1 MYDKWQAMMA
11 KVDLASSDKVAW
23 WHGKNKNKAMAHDG
37 LRQQD
42 DMAQD
47 LTNIDD
53 KMTWQGEKTKDK

>member
-1 MYDKWQAMMA
+1 
-11 KVDLASSDKVAW
+11 
-23 WHGKNKNKAMAHDG
+23 MAHDG

-47 LTNIDD
+47 LPNIDD